1 MRRPILSALL
11 AACTVLAPLAAATAA
26 SVPGPAPNY
35 VVLDNDFLGPGGSN
49 IQSIIPLLNRPGVT
63 LLGLTSVVG
72 DDWENA
78 GTAHALRFLEIA
90 RQTQI
95 PVADG
100 ATTPLVNT
108 VAETKLREQQF
119 GIIPWKGAWG
129 GLGSIEHV
137 PATQP
142 PVAKLPEGASH
153 LAADPLPA
161 AMFLIREV
169 HAHPHQVTVIA
180 AGPLTNLALA
190 IRIDPTFAETAKQFV
205 FMGGLLDASM
215 MSVTGNAD
223 FASDFNM
230 IMDPE
235 AARITLTAPWAS
247 ITCVGNVSNDI
258 MMTPELASR
267 IDEKHNA
274 VTDYLKK
281 YQAPLPLWDEL
292 TSAIAVDPTLVTKS
306 VTAVMDVNIEHG
318 MDYGHAHIWPDSTAP
333 KAMGLRKVKIVQSI
347 DKTRFIN
354 DFISQSQN
362 ALGTH

>member
-1 MRRPILSALL
+1 MRRSILSALL
-11 AACTVLAPLAAATAA
+11 AACTVLAPLSAATAA
-26 SVPGPAPNY
+26 PAPNY

-142 PVAKLPEGASH
+142 PVRKLTEGAPH
-153 LAADPLPA
+153 TTADALPA

-169 HAHPHQVTVIA
+169 HAHPHQVTIIA

-190 IRIDPTFAETAKQFV
+190 IRIDPTFAETAKQLV

-223 FASDFNM
+223 FASDFNL

-235 AARITLTAPWAS
+235 AAQIALTAPWPA

-258 MMTPELASR
+258 MMTPELANR
-267 IDEKHNA
+267 IDTKHNA
-274 VTDYLKK
+274 VTDYLQK

-292 TSAIAVDPTLVTKS
+292 TSAIAVDPTLITKS
-306 VTAVMDVNIEHG
+306 VTAIMNVNIDHG

-333 KAMGLRKVKIVQSI
+333 KGMGLRKVKIVQSI

-354 DFISQSQN
+354 EFVSQSQN
-362 ALGTH
+362 AVGTH

>member
-1 MRRPILSALL
+1 MRQSILSALL
-11 AACTVLAPLAAATAA
+11 AACTVLAPLAAANAA
-26 SVPGPAPNY
+26 PAPNY

-90 RQTQI
+90 HQTQI

-142 PVAKLPEGASH
+142 PVRKLTEGAPH
-153 LAADPLPA
+153 TTADALPA

-169 HAHPHQVTVIA
+169 HAHPHQVTIIA

-190 IRIDPTFAETAKQFV
+190 IRIDPTFAETAKQLV

-223 FASDFNM
+223 FASDFNL

-235 AARITLTAPWAS
+235 AAQIALTAPWPA

-258 MMTPELASR
+258 MMTPELANR
-267 IDEKHNA
+267 INAKHNA
-274 VTDYLKK
+274 VTDYLQK

-292 TSAIAVDPTLVTKS
+292 TSAIAVDPTLITKS
-306 VTAVMDVNIEHG
+306 VTAIMNVNIDHG

-333 KAMGLRKVKIVQSI
+333 KGMGLRKVKIVQSI

-354 DFISQSQN
+354 DFVSQSQN
-362 ALGTH
+362 AMGTH

>member
-1 MRRPILSALL
+1 MRRSILSALL
-11 AACTVLAPLAAATAA
+11 AACTILAPLSAATAA
-26 SVPGPAPNY
+26 PVPNY

-90 RQTQI
+90 GQTQI

-142 PVAKLPEGASH
+142 PVGKLPEGALH
-153 LAADPLPA
+153 TTADALPA

-169 HAHPHQVTVIA
+169 HAHPHQVTIIA

-190 IRIDPTFAETAKQFV
+190 IRIDPTFAETAKQLV

-223 FASDFNM
+223 FASDFNL

-235 AARITLTAPWAS
+235 AAQIALTAPWPA
-247 ITCVGNVSNDI
+247 ITCIGNVSNDI
-258 MMTPELASR
+258 MMTPELANR
-267 IDEKHNA
+267 IDAKHNA
-274 VTDYLKK
+274 VTDYLQK

-292 TSAIAVDPTLVTKS
+292 TSAIAVDPTLITKS
-306 VTAVMDVNIEHG
+306 VTAIMNVNIDHG

-333 KAMGLRKVKIVQSI
+333 KGMGLRKVKIVQSI

-354 DFISQSQN
+354 EFVSQSQN
-362 ALGTH
+362 AVGTH